1 MRLAWLSAVGAL
13 GAACHGTE
21 GTLLVLQDSPEGGSS
36 SMQAEGGNPA
46 TAPGPYVP
54 AGNPGWFAQLDGA
67 ADLTQ
72 DVDLFYL
79 DPDQNE
85 PADLTTLH
93 AQGKHV
99 LCYLSGGS
107 LEAFRDDAG
116 EFPDRVIG
124 NALAN
129 YPNERWLD
137 VRSEVVRTLMAR
149 RVTALAALGC
159 DGIPPSSLAVHA
171 ADTGFDLTLND
182 ALDYARFLAERIHA
196 TGMSAGLTGPMALT
210 QELWPTFDFGLA
222 IGCLGGSGCSEYTPF
237 VQAKKPVLYVAL
249 GDRQSALQQCKSAQ
263 MLGFEALVS
272 DPGFTGNCFSCRDI
286 L

>member
-1 MRLAWLSAVGAL
+1 MRLAWLLAFGAL
-13 GAACHGTE
+13 GAACSGTE
-21 GTLLVLQDSPEGGSS
+21 GTLLVLHDLPEGGSS
-36 SMQAEGGNPA
+36 SNDAEGGGPA
-46 TAPGPYVP
+46 AVPGPYVP
-54 AGNPGWFAQLDGA
+54 AGNAGWFAQLDGA

-72 DVDLFYL
+72 NVDLFYL

-85 PADLTTLH
+85 PGDLTTLH

-107 LEAFRDDAG
+107 LEAFRSDAG
-116 EFPDRVIG
+116 DFPESVLG
-124 NALAN
+124 NTLAS

-137 VRSEVVRTLMAR
+137 VRSDAVRTLMAR
-149 RVTALAALGC
+149 RVAALAALGC

-171 ADTGFDLTLND
+171 ADTGFELTLND

-196 TGMSAGLTGPMALT
+196 AGMSAGLTGSVALT

-222 IGCLGGSGCSEYTPF
+222 IGCLAGSGCSEYTPF
-237 VQAKKPVLYVAL
+237 VRAKKPVLYVAL
-249 GDRQSALQQCKSAQ
+249 GDRQSALEQCKSAQ

-272 DPGFTGNCFSCRDI
+272 DPAFTGHCFSCRDI